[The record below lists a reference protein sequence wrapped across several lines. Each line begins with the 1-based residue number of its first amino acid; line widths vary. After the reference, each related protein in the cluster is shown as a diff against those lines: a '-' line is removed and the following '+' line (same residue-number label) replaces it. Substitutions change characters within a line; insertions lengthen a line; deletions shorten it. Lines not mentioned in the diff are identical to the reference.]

1 MREIKANLLYG
12 RTGVEVEKH
21 EKLFTEI
28 LKGILKQLMMVLD
41 NN

>member
-1 MREIKANLLYG
+1 MRDIKAKVYV
-12 RTGVEVEKH
+12 RSGVEVEKH
-21 EKLFTEI
+21 QKLSTEI